1 MFGHFFDFLKKRKGN
16 SLSNEADTTEM
27 FKNISEESK
36 ESLFQNEEVLK
47 HSQQKETSSEEPS
60 KSKIT
65 SVDGYLEEKTD
76 FSEDEFGSYTSEED
90 FRAYTSE
97 DNDSETNLD
106 TKSQT
111 ALSFSSYFQKPASE
125 VSSNSNILESNSNP
139 QRTATKKRKRKI
151 LQKIDGHMSGFG
163 DCQSKNYYESLTDE
177 DLKCPICLDL
187 IEGDFV
193 CFLKRSKKNEG
204 NLLFVLNLSKYLRKY
219 FLNDS

>member
-1 MFGHFFDFLKKRKGN
+1 MFGHFFEFLKKIKGN
-16 SLSNEADTTEM
+16 PLSNEADTTKM

-36 ESLFQNEEVLK
+36 ESFLRNKEVSK
-47 HSQQKETSSEEPS
+47 HSQQKETSSEESS
-60 KSKIT
+60 KSKIK
-65 SVDGYLEEKTD
+65 SVDEYLAENTD
-76 FSEDEFGSYTSEED
+76 FSEDEFGFYTSEED

-97 DNDSETNLD
+97 EDKDSENNLD
-106 TKSQT
+106 AKSQR
-111 ALSFSSYFQKPASE
+111 AFSYSSYFQKPASE

-139 QRTATKKRKRKI
+139 QKTTATKKRKRKRKI

-193 CFLKRSKKNEG
+193 CFLKIKEILY
-204 NLLFVLNLSKYLRKY
+204 LL
-219 FLNDS
+219 

>member
-1 MFGHFFDFLKKRKGN
+1 MFGHFFEILKKLKGN
-16 SLSNEADTTEM
+16 PLSNEADTTKM

-36 ESLFQNEEVLK
+36 ESFLRNKEVSK
-47 HSQQKETSSEEPS
+47 HSQQKETSSEESS
-60 KSKIT
+60 KSKIK
-65 SVDGYLEEKTD
+65 SVDEYLAENTD
-76 FSEDEFGSYTSEED
+76 FSEDEFGFYTSEED

-97 DNDSETNLD
+97 EDNDSENILD
-106 TKSQT
+106 TKSQR
-111 ALSFSSYFQKPASE
+111 AFSFSSYFQKPASE

-139 QRTATKKRKRKI
+139 QKTTATKKRKRKRKI

-193 CFLKRSKKNEG
+193 CFLIKK
-204 NLLFVLNLSKYLRKY
+204 
-219 FLNDS
+219 

>member
-1 MFGHFFDFLKKRKGN
+1 MFGHFFDFLKKIKGN
-16 SLSNEADTTEM
+16 PLSNEADTTEM
-27 FKNISEESK
+27 FKNRSEESK

-65 SVDGYLEEKTD
+65 SVDGYLAEKTD
-76 FSEDEFGSYTSEED
+76 YSEDEFGSYTSEED

-97 DNDSETNLD
+97 DNDSENNLD
-106 TKSQT
+106 TKSQR

-125 VSSNSNILESNSNP
+125 VSSNNNILESNSNP
-139 QRTATKKRKRKI
+139 QKTTTKKRKRKRKI
-151 LQKIDGHMSGFG
+151 LNKIDGHMSGFG

-193 CFLKRSKKNEG
+193 CFLKIKEIFY
-204 NLLFVLNLSKYLRKY
+204 LLCINIGFNLRKY
-219 FLNDS
+219 FHNDS